1 MSTFA
6 LRIIAGIAGLLF
18 FILVVRTFEVPPVDS
33 TQIGYRGLGMEE
45 VTNPR
50 LERAKIAANRPPE
63 VSPPVEKA
71 NKPASAVYTNV
82 KVLGDVDANEF
93 LRLMTDMTAW
103 MAPPEEGCNY
113 CHNPDNLADESK
125 YTFKVSRRMLEMT
138 RHINGNWKTH
148 VQTTGVTCYTCHRGQ
163 PVPQQVWYLPKA
175 NQPMNIVGTRI
186 AQNLGSADVGY
197 TSLPNSVFGPF
208 MSKSEEIRVVPRQ
221 ALPGGDVASMQATE
235 ETYGLMMHIS
245 QALGVNCTF
254 CHNSRSFFSWDQSTP
269 QRTTA
274 WYGIR
279 LTRDI
284 NATYLDP
291 LKPLFPANRL
301 GPLGD
306 VAKVNCA
313 TCHEGVA
320 KPLYGE
326 ALLKTF
332 PELIGPVAQ
341 AQPAA
346 APPSAPPPPAR
357 VR

>member
-6 LRIIAGIAGLLF
+6 LRMIAGVAGLLF
-18 FILVVRTFEVPPVDS
+18 FILVVRTFEAPPIHS
-33 TQIGYRGLGMEE
+33 TQLGYRGLGMEE
-45 VTNPR
+45 LNNPR

-63 VSPPVEKA
+63 ASPPVEKA
-71 NKPASAVYTNV
+71 NNPASAVYTNV

-93 LRLMTDMTAW
+93 LRLMTDMTTW
-103 MAPPEEGCNY
+103 VAPPEQGCNY

-148 VQTTGVTCYTCHRGQ
+148 VQTAGVTCYTCHRGQ
-163 PVPQQVWYLPKA
+163 QVPAQVWYLPKA
-175 NQPMNIVGTRI
+175 NQPINIVGTRI
-186 AQNLGSADVGY
+186 VQNLGSPEVGY
-197 TSLPNSVFGPF
+197 TSLPNGVFGPF
-208 MSKSEEIRVVPRQ
+208 LSKSDEIRVVPTR

-269 QRTTA
+269 QRTSA

-279 LTRDI
+279 LTRDL

-291 LKPLFPANRL
+291 LKPLFPRT
-301 GPLGD
+301 GSGRSG
-306 VAKVNCA
+306 
-313 TCHEGVA
+313 TW
-320 KPLYGE
+320 
-326 ALLKTF
+326 
-332 PELIGPVAQ
+332 
-341 AQPAA
+341 
-346 APPSAPPPPAR
+346 R
-357 VR
+357 R